1 MKIVAKACVSLLALV
16 ACALVLVEAF
26 HFVKYRHLAPLGLH
40 ADFTMRHA
48 DLGIEG
54 ITKTYGVKLTNYGL
68 RPAAVT
74 DCEYVGDSLAR
85 GTNDA

>member
-48 DLGIEG
+48 DLGIEASR
-54 ITKTYGVKLTNYGL
+54 KLTAL
-68 RPAAVT
+68 SSPTTAFVRQQ
-74 DCEYVGDSLAR
+74 
-85 GTNDA
+85 